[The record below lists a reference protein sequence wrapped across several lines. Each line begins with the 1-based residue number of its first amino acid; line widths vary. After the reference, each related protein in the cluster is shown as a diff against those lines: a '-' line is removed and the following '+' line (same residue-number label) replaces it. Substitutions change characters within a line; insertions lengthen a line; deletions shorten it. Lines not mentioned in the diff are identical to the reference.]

1 MDIEVHDDT
10 SETIPQINESCSL
23 RYSSIKE
30 AKEAKEP
37 NKNVNNNSQKTR

>member
-1 MDIEVHDDT
+1 MDIEFHEDT

-30 AKEAKEP
+30 PKEIKESAKFE
-37 NKNVNNNSQKTR
+37 NNDSPKT